1 MSHHS
6 RCLSCMTPLPGA
18 SACPACG
25 VQSGSEP
32 DNPLY
37 LPAGCL
43 LNNRYLIGRM
53 IGVGGFGIVYLAW
66 DNNLDIK
73 VAIKEYLPKEYAA
86 RASDHL
92 SLTPY
97 TGNAKNEYGFG
108 MEKFLDEAKAL
119 AKFQDHVGIVTVY
132 ESFRAN
138 NTAYMVMQYLDGIT
152 LKEFLKKQP
161 GERISFDLAVKALT
175 PIMDALREVH
185 SAGYVHR
192 DISPDNIF
200 LTRQKQVK
208 LLDFGAARYAIGEH
222 SKSLTTV
229 LKHGYAP
236 VEQYSTKG
244 NQGPWTDVYAVAATL
259 YRCITGQVPPDA
271 MERMQEECIVSPKQ
285 LGIELPL
292 HGELALMKGLALK
305 AVDRFESVKNFQD
318 ALNGSVI
325 FELSV
330 NHSSDVIQPRRSG
343 EIKIIECPECGTKNQ
358 LQPEDD
364 QNTLRCGKCRR
375 ELGVR
380 HVDLGLLHMPKQTE
394 FRDYGADASDSRL
407 TSMKIGAGI
416 FVAVIITIVLMS
428 GEKAKVEKNQS
439 TTQNS
444 NYAPQP
450 VKQAPQYKPIPQP
463 ESAPQTV
470 YRPPVPETVYEP
482 TREPDLGQYIFIAKD
497 VDNNKYYYDSNT
509 FRQFSNGNV
518 DAFIYRINSY
528 GRVEPAYKINVDC
541 QSAIFSIANSR
552 YSRIQSGTIGEAL
565 YEKFCNR

>member
-1 MSHHS
+1 
-6 RCLSCMTPLPGA
+6 MTPLSGSSVCPSCGA
-18 SACPACG
+18 QP
-25 VQSGSEP
+25 GSEP

-43 LNNRYLIGRM
+43 LNNRYLIGKV

-97 TGNAKNEYGFG
+97 TGNARDEYGFG

-161 GERISFDLAVKALT
+161 DERISFDLAVKALT

-185 SAGYVHR
+185 NAGYVHR

-259 YRCITGQVPPDA
+259 YRCVTGQVPPDA

-285 LGIELPL
+285 LGTDIPL
-292 HGELALMKGLALK
+292 QGELALMKGLALK
-305 AVDRFESVKNFQD
+305 AVDRFENVRDLQS
-318 ALNGSVI
+318 ALVGDSLDLPANPAP
-325 FELSV
+325 
-330 NHSSDVIQPRRSG
+330 DVIQPRRPG
-343 EIKIIECPECGTKNQ
+343 EVKIVECPECGTKNQ
-358 LQPEDD
+358 LQPGDD
-364 QNTLRCGKCRR
+364 QNALRCGKCRR
-375 ELGVR
+375 ELGSKP
-380 HVDLGLLHMPKQTE
+380 VDSGLPRFQKQTE
-394 FRDYGADASDSRL
+394 FRDYGADASDARL
-407 TSMKIGAGI
+407 TSIKIGAGV
-416 FVAVIITIVLMS
+416 FVTVIIAIVFMS
-428 GEKAKVEKNQS
+428 GDKTKTS
-439 TTQNS
+439 TKTRSSQNAV
-444 NYAPQP
+444 YAPQP
-450 VKQAPQYKPIPQP
+450 VRQVPQYKPSPRQEPTPQP
-463 ESAPQTV
+463 V
-470 YRPPVPETVYEP
+470 YQPPTPVQV
-482 TREPDLGQYIFIAKD
+482 TRSEPDIGQYIFVAKSAD
-497 VDNNKYYYDSNT
+497 GEKFYYDSST
-509 FRQFSNGNV
+509 FRRFENGNI
-518 DAFIYRINSY
+518 DAVLYILNRY
-528 GRVEPAYKINVDC
+528 GSAVRSHNISVDC
-541 QSAIFSIANSR
+541 NSALFSVNNGR
-552 YSRIQSGTIGEAL
+552 YSQIQQNSVGEKL
-565 YEKFCNR
+565 YENFCNR